1 MKSYVWVW
9 TITSQFLQVVWDRC
23 PIYVLGLCFSSFTS
37 ILPSS
42 RRLSFLPW
50 VFSALLLNIS
60 WLYVLEFK
68 GFPVGS
74 DGKESTC
81 SAADLCLISGLGRS
95 PGKGNGNPLLYSCLE
110 NSLNRGAWWVTVY
123 RVTKSNTTEW
133 LTLILEFSSG
143 LLFSFTGLCMYFMPV
158 LYCFFFTT
166 MALYCSL
173 KAERVIL
180 LVIFFVLRMDLT
192 IWGLLWFHTHFMIV
206 SSTSVKNA
214 FDIFMVTVL
223 NLKITLGSVKLKNSH
238 NLKVES

>member
-74 DGKESTC
+74 DGKESAC

-95 PGKGNGNPLLYSCLE
+95 PGKGNGNPLQYSCLE
-110 NSLNRGAWWVTVY
+110 NSLNRGAWQVTFHRVAKSCKPSQRLSTHMHRPHRRKLIKHKQGKIGADRETFY
-123 RVTKSNTTEW
+123 RSQSQTQV
-133 LTLILEFSSG
+133 
-143 LLFSFTGLCMYFMPV
+143 
-158 LYCFFFTT
+158 
-166 MALYCSL
+166 
-173 KAERVIL
+173 RV
-180 LVIFFVLRMDLT
+180 
-192 IWGLLWFHTHFMIV
+192 
-206 SSTSVKNA
+206 N
-214 FDIFMVTVL
+214 
-223 NLKITLGSVKLKNSH
+223 
-238 NLKVES
+238 